1 MTHLFLPF
9 FIYYLFLPFFINQF
23 RLENLKLI
31 EIWPRQFFKLETV
44 LELVVLLVLLV
55 LSGELRVSDEGP
67 NWRLLHLTK
76 HFSVNLTC
84 Q

>member
-55 LSGELRVSDEGP
+55 LVQTLRGGLKELNEAPS
-67 NWRLLHLTK
+67 
-76 HFSVNLTC
+76 
-84 Q
+84 

>member
-1 MTHLFLPF
+1 MVQISLPR
-9 FIYYLFLPFFINQF
+9 INTST
-23 RLENLKLI
+23 RNMVDALENLKLI